1 MEIDD
6 LRNVL
11 NQVDT
16 TNPDSVEMK
25 MIEKIGVE
33 GMIRHQPM
41 LIPKMRE
48 ELKTFYLRILTN
60 DFFEME
66 QSEYNP
72 NVVVEGTLQVSDLET
87 AHIDEMLVEIDNLED
102 VNHDM
107 ENVELDKINYYCFK
121 FSVDEDVVYIFRRFN
136 KMKKIRNG
144 ILGRFQDNSFR
155 RIETEG
161 FFGIDRDIDI
171 IVFRE
176 EALIINRFALQTIF
190 QLNDYFNEQARV
202 ALDILNQH
210 NVFQN
215 FNVFNEDCLN
225 DKLAARRMTKI
236 LNTEGR
242 LDGFVQN
249 INQLAAVIEQFD
261 LEIEISADNQIIYN
275 GSKESR
281 SQILFCIS
289 DAYYQSLILQR
300 LGEDIS

>member
-1 MEIDD
+1 MDIDI

-11 NQVDT
+11 NQIDT
-16 TNPDSVEMK
+16 TEPDSVEMK
-25 MIEKIGVE
+25 MIEKIGAN
-33 GMIRHQPM
+33 GILRHQPM
-41 LIPKMRE
+41 LIPRMRE
-48 ELKTFYLRILTN
+48 ELTLFYQEILRN
-60 DFFEME
+60 EFFNMD

-72 NVVVEGTLQVSDLET
+72 NIAVEGTLQVSDLET
-87 AHIDEMLVEIDNLED
+87 AHINEMLVQINNPEG

-107 ENVELDKINYYCFK
+107 GIVELDKINYYCFK
-121 FSVDEDVVYIFRRFN
+121 FVVEDDEIYIFRRFN

-144 ILGRFQDNSFR
+144 ILGCFQDNSFR
-155 RIETEG
+155 KIETED

-171 IVFRE
+171 VVFRE
-176 EALIINRFALQTIF
+176 EALIVNRFALQTIF

-202 ALDILNQH
+202 ALNILNQH

-215 FNVFNEDCLN
+215 FNDFNDDCLN

-236 LNTEGR
+236 LNTDGR
-242 LDGFVQN
+242 LDGFIEN
-249 INQLAAVIEQFD
+249 INQLNTVIEQFD
-261 LEIEISADNQIIYN
+261 LEIEVSANNQIIYN

>member
-1 MEIDD
+1 MEINI
-6 LRNVL
+6 LRNML

-16 TNPDSVEMK
+16 ANPDSVEMK
-25 MIEKIGVE
+25 MIEKIGTE

-41 LIPKMRE
+41 LIPRMRE
-48 ELKTFYLRILTN
+48 ELRTFYLGILN
-60 DFFEME
+60 NNFFEME

-72 NVVVEGTLQVSDLET
+72 NIVVEGTLQISDLET
-87 AHIDEMLVEIDNLED
+87 AHIDEMLVEIDNLEGI
-102 VNHDM
+102 NHDM
-107 ENVELDKINYYCFK
+107 GIVELDKINYYCFK
-121 FSVDEDVVYIFRRFN
+121 FIVEDEEIYIFRRFN

-155 RIETEG
+155 RIETED
-161 FFGIDRDIDI
+161 FFGIDRDVDI

-190 QLNDYFNEQARV
+190 HLNDYFNEQAGI
-202 ALDILNQH
+202 ALSILNQN

-215 FNVFNEDCLN
+215 FNDFNEDCLN

-242 LDGFVQN
+242 LDGFIQN
-249 INQLAAVIEQFD
+249 INQLDTVIQQFD
-261 LEIEISADNQIIYN
+261 LEIEISANNQIIYN